1 MTSRTDHLLDRVG
14 VRAREQARAEAQTT
28 VAMQEFAD
36 ARRAEYEAAGPSP
49 HHDLELSSI
58 ADELAIELQL
68 SVTVVQN
75 RLHQAREVRG
85 RAPSAWSAFLEG
97 SIDAYRIQIISGAL
111 GLLRHAASDDAVDAK
126 VVDYASSHTPAEL
139 RSWLKRLV
147 ARLEPDGLSE
157 RTRARLDERRVRIE
171 HGDDGV
177 SELWALLPTHQAA
190 AIDTMLGETLTAK
203 PSDDG
208 RTSDQFMAD
217 ELTRRL
223 LTNVDGEPATQLQ
236 LAITVPVTSLAGLS
250 NEPGTSLD
258 GRFCLSAET
267 IRDLAA
273 RPGTVF
279 HRVVTDPLGRILDVN
294 RLGRFATGDL
304 AFALNVRDGVCQF
317 PTCTRP
323 ADRCDKDHRTPWPH
337 GPTNGQNMWSL
348 CRRHHR
354 MKTVGIVAADHDVN
368 GRPSWHLPSGRH
380 MAAEQV
386 NLGTSCDTIGMYRE
400 ISGIG

>member
-1 MTSRTDHLLDRVG
+1 MTSRTDQLLDRVG
-14 VRAREQARAEAQTT
+14 VHAREQARAEARTT
-28 VAMQEFAD
+28 VAMLEFAD

-58 ADELAIELQL
+58 ADELAIELQQ

-85 RAPSAWSAFLEG
+85 RAPSAWSAFLDG

-111 GLLRHAASDDAVDAK
+111 GNLRHPASDDAVDAK
-126 VVDYASSHTPAEL
+126 VADYASSHTPAEL

-157 RTRARLDERRVRIE
+157 RTRARMDERRVRIA

-190 AIDTMLGETLTAK
+190 AIDTMLGEALLSKA
-203 PSDDG
+203 SDDD

-217 ELTRRL
+217 ELSWRL
-223 LTNVDGEPATQLQ
+223 LTKADGESATQIHIAL
-236 LAITVPVTSLAGLS
+236 TVPVTSLAGLS

-258 GRFCLSAET
+258 GRFCLSADTVRE
-267 IRDLAA
+267 LAT
-273 RPGTVF
+273 RTGTVF
-279 HRVVTDPLGRILDVN
+279 HRVVTDPLGRVLDVTK
-294 RLGRFATGDL
+294 LGRFATGELD
-304 AFALNVRDGVCQF
+304 FALTVRDGVCQF

-354 MKTVGIVAADHDVN
+354 IKTAGIVNAGHDEH
-368 GRPSWHLPSGRH
+368 GRPNWHLPTGRH

-386 NLGTSCDTIGMYRE
+386 NAGTGHDTIGLYRE

>member
-1 MTSRTDHLLDRVG
+1 MTSRTDTLLDRVG
-14 VRAREQARAEAQTT
+14 LRAREQARAEARTT
-28 VAMQEFAD
+28 VAMLEFAD
-36 ARRAEYEAAGPSP
+36 ARRAEYEATGPSP
-49 HHDLELSSI
+49 HRDLELSSI
-58 ADELAIELQL
+58 ADELAVELQL

-85 RAPSAWSAFLEG
+85 RAPSAWAAFIDG
-97 SIDAYRIQIISGAL
+97 SIDAYRIQIISSAL
-111 GLLRHAASDDAVDAK
+111 GTLREPASHLAVDAK
-126 VVDYASSHTPAEL
+126 VVAYASTHTAAEL

-147 ARLEPDGLSE
+147 ARLEPDRLSE
-157 RTRARLDERRVRIE
+157 RTRDRMDERRVRIA

-190 AIDTMLGETLTAK
+190 AIDTMLGEALLSKA
-203 PSDDG
+203 SDDD

-223 LTNVDGEPATQLQ
+223 LTNADGESATQIHIAL
-236 LAITVPVTSLAGLS
+236 TVPVTSLAGLS

-267 IRDLAA
+267 IRNLASQS
-273 RPGTVF
+273 GTVF
-279 HRVVTDPLGRILDVN
+279 HRVVTDPLGRVLDVT
-294 RLGRFATGDL
+294 RLGRFATGELD
-304 AFALNVRDGVCQF
+304 FALTVRDGVCQF

-337 GPTNGQNMWSL
+337 GPTNGHNMWSL

-354 MKTVGIVAADHDVN
+354 LKTAGIMAAGHDDQS
-368 GRPSWHLPSGRH
+368 RPSWHLPSGRRIT
-380 MAAEQV
+380 AEQ
-386 NLGTSCDTIGMYRE
+386 IE
-400 ISGIG
+400 HPQH

>member
-1 MTSRTDHLLDRVG
+1 MTSRADQLLDRVG
-14 VRAREQARAEAQTT
+14 VRAREQARAEARTT
-28 VAMQEFAD
+28 VAMLEFAD

-49 HHDLELSSI
+49 QLDLELASI
-58 ADELAIELQL
+58 ADELAIELQQ

-85 RAPSAWSAFLEG
+85 RAPSAWRAFLDG

-111 GLLRHAASDDAVDAK
+111 GILRHPASHDVVDAK
-126 VVDYASSHTPAEL
+126 VADYASSHTPAEL

-157 RTRARLDERRVRIE
+157 RTRARLDERRVRIA

-223 LTNVDGEPATQLQ
+223 LTSADGEPATQFQ
-236 LAITVPVTSLAGLS
+236 LALTVPVTSIAGLS

-279 HRVVTDPLGRILDVN
+279 HRVVTDPLGRVLDVN
-294 RLGRFATGDL
+294 RLGRFATGEFD
-304 AFALNVRDGVCQF
+304 FALNVRDGVCQF

-354 MKTVGIVAADHDVN
+354 MKTVGIVTADRDVN
-368 GRPSWHLPSGRH
+368 GRPRWHLPSGRH

-386 NLGTSCDTIGMYRE
+386 HGHDTIGVYGE
-400 ISGIG
+400 ISGIR